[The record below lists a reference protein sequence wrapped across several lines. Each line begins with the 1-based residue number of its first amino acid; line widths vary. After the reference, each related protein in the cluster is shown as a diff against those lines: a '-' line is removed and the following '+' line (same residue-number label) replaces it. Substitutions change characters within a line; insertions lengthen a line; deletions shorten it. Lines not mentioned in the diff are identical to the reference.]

1 MDLRWLNVIHLIS
14 GMVWLG
20 GLLMMAVV
28 VLACAAS
35 KSQGGSPALTSLIGH
50 VRRWS
55 RSVTSPA
62 MVILWACGL
71 AMIVSHGGGI
81 PLWLI
86 IKIIVLVLLS
96 GLHGFLSATLRRM
109 AGGQIPESRAVI
121 RFAPYI
127 VVIAVVLIVVLAK
140 MGHFL
145 G

>member
-1 MDLRWLNVIHLIS
+1 MAHQWLNVIHLIT

-28 VLACAAS
+28 VVAC
-35 KSQGGSPALTSLIGH
+35 GVGTSSNYAPLIGQ

-62 MVILWACGL
+62 MLILWACGL
-71 AMIVSHGGGI
+71 AMIISHGGGL

-86 IKIIVLVLLS
+86 LKIAVLVLLS
-96 GLHGFLSATLRRM
+96 GVHGMLSATLRRL
-109 AGGQIPESRAVI
+109 AEGQNTPLRPFI
-121 RFAPYI
+121 RYTPW
-127 VVIAVVLIVVLAK
+127 IVVLATVLIVLFVK
-140 MGHFL
+140 MGHVL

>member
-1 MDLRWLNVIHLIS
+1 MAHQWLNVIHLIT

-28 VLACAAS
+28 VVACGVGNSSNYA
-35 KSQGGSPALTSLIGH
+35 PLIGQ

-62 MVILWACGL
+62 MLILWACGL
-71 AMIVSHGGGI
+71 AMIISHGGGL

-86 IKIIVLVLLS
+86 LKIVVLVVLS
-96 GLHGFLSATLRRM
+96 GVHGMLSATLRRLPE
-109 AGGQIPESRAVI
+109 GQNTPLRPFI
-121 RFAPYI
+121 RYTPW
-127 VVIAVVLIVVLAK
+127 IVVLATVLIVLFVK
-140 MGHFL
+140 MGHVL

>member
-1 MDLRWLNVIHLIS
+1 MAHQWLNVIHLIT

-28 VLACAAS
+28 VACGVGNSSNYA
-35 KSQGGSPALTSLIGH
+35 PLIGQ

-62 MVILWACGL
+62 MLILWACGL
-71 AMIVSHGGGI
+71 AMIISHGGGL

-86 IKIIVLVLLS
+86 LKIVVLVVLS
-96 GLHGFLSATLRRM
+96 GVHGMLSATLRRL
-109 AGGQIPESRAVI
+109 AEGQNTPLRPFI
-121 RFAPYI
+121 RYTPW
-127 VVIAVVLIVVLAK
+127 IVVLATVLIVLFVK
-140 MGHFL
+140 MGHVL

>member
-1 MDLRWLNVIHLIS
+1 MAHQWLNVIHLIT

-28 VLACAAS
+28 VMACGAGNTS
-35 KSQGGSPALTSLIGH
+35 NYTSLLAQ

-62 MVILWACGL
+62 MLILWACGL
-71 AMIVSHGGGI
+71 AMIVSHGGGL

-86 IKIIVLVLLS
+86 LKIVVLVVLS
-96 GLHGFLSATLRRM
+96 GLHGMLSATLRRL
-109 AGGQIPESRAVI
+109 AEGQNKPLRPFI
-121 RFAPYI
+121 RYTPW
-127 VVIAVVLIVVLAK
+127 IVVLATALIVLFVK
-140 MGHFL
+140 MGHVI

>member
-1 MDLRWLNVIHLIS
+1 MTHQWLNVIHLIA

-20 GLLMMAVV
+20 GLLLMAVV
-28 VLACAAS
+28 VVACSLGTNSGDNA
-35 KSQGGSPALTSLIGH
+35 LIGY

-62 MVILWACGL
+62 MLILWACGI

-86 IKIIVLVLLS
+86 IKILVLIFLS
-96 GLHGFLSATLRRM
+96 GLHGMLSASLRRL
-109 AGGQIPESRAVI
+109 AGGETARSNPMVRH
-121 RFAPYI
+121 APYI
-127 VVIAVVLIVVLAK
+127 ILVAAALVVILAK

>member
-1 MDLRWLNVIHLIS
+1 MTHQWLNVIHLIA

-20 GLLMMAVV
+20 GLLLMAVV
-28 VLACAAS
+28 VVACSLGKNSGDNA
-35 KSQGGSPALTSLIGH
+35 LIGY

-62 MVILWACGL
+62 MLILWACGI

-86 IKIIVLVLLS
+86 IKILVLIFLS
-96 GLHGFLSATLRRM
+96 GLHGMLSASLRRL
-109 AGGQIPESRAVI
+109 AGGETARSNPIVRH
-121 RFAPYI
+121 APYI
-127 VVIAVVLIVVLAK
+127 ILVAAALVVILAK